1 MTKPEKKQTIIR
13 LVIFCVLAY
22 LPLWVFVP
30 IINAVT
36 GETMFATDAS
46 EHTLR
51 IAQAFG
57 TFGMFAPALAHLL
70 TRIFTKEG
78 FKDLKLFP
86 NFKGN
91 IRYYL
96 AAAGVKILESIV
108 ITLMFAGIFLDGING
123 ENVFSQISI
132 KEGGVGA
139 ALLLAQISYS
149 VIVFFP
155 AFGEEWG
162 WRGYM
167 MPKLME
173 LMPKPAAVITGGV
186 IWGLWHA
193 PLTVSGHN
201 FGTDYPGFPFLGIA
215 CMCGLCVISNAFFT
229 LLTERTESIYP
240 ASIAHMVNNNCSPA
254 MVMTL
259 IVSENAMEKM
269 SEIPSIKLFG
279 CELAILSITGV
290 VSLLLLI
297 RRRKPNNS
305 PKNS

>member
-1 MTKPEKKQTIIR
+1 MTKQPEKKLTMIR
-13 LVIFCVLAY
+13 LVVYCVLAY
-22 LPLWVFVP
+22 LPLYVFVP
-30 IINAVT
+30 IINAIT
-36 GETMFATDAS
+36 GEPMFAANAS
-46 EHTLR
+46 ERTLR

-57 TFGMFAPALAHLL
+57 AFGMFAPALAHLL
-70 TRIFTKEG
+70 TRIITKEG

-91 IRYYL
+91 MRYYL
-96 AAAGVKILESIV
+96 AAVGVKILESIV
-108 ITLMFAGIFLDGING
+108 ITLMFWGIFLDG
-123 ENVFSQISI
+123 ENVFSLG
-132 KEGGVGA
+132 EGGAGI

-167 MPKLME
+167 MPKLLE
-173 LMPKPAAVITGGV
+173 LMPKPAAVIAGGV

-201 FGTDYPGFPFLGIA
+201 FGTDYPGFPYLGIA
-215 CMCGLCVISNAFFT
+215 CMCGLCIFSNAFFT
-229 LLTERTESIYP
+229 LLTERTGSIYP
-240 ASIAHMVNNNCSPA
+240 ASVAHMVNNNCSPA

-259 IVSENAMEKM
+259 IISENAMEKL
-269 SEIPSIKLFG
+269 SAIPSIKLFAY
-279 CELAILSITGV
+279 ELAVLAITGA
-290 VSLLLLI
+290 VSFFLLI
-297 RRRKPNNS
+297 RRKKSQAENS

>member
-1 MTKPEKKQTIIR
+1 MTKYQDKADKKLTIIR
-13 LVIFCVLAY
+13 LIIYCALAY
-22 LPLWVFVP
+22 LPLCVFVP

-36 GETMFATDAS
+36 GELMFAADAS
-46 EHTLR
+46 ERTLR

-57 TFGMFAPALAHLL
+57 AFGMFAPALAHLL
-70 TRIFTKEG
+70 TRIITKEG

-91 IRYYL
+91 MRYYL
-96 AAAGVKILESIV
+96 AAVGVKILESIV
-108 ITLMFAGIFLDGING
+108 ITLMFAGIFLDG

-132 KEGGVGA
+132 KEGGVGI

-167 MPKLME
+167 MPKLTE
-173 LMPKPAAVITGGV
+173 LMPKPAAVIAGGV

-215 CMCGLCVISNAFFT
+215 CMCGLCIVSNAFFT
-229 LLTERTESIYP
+229 LLTEKTGSIYP

-259 IVSENAMEKM
+259 IVSENAMEKL
-269 SEIPSIKLFG
+269 SAIPSIKMFAY
-279 CELAILSITGV
+279 ELAVLAITGA
-290 VSLLLLI
+290 VSFLLLI
-297 RRRKPNNS
+297 KRKKPNNS
-305 PKNS
+305 

>member
-1 MTKPEKKQTIIR
+1 MTKTRDKAGKKLTITR
-13 LVIFCVLAY
+13 LVVYCVLAY
-22 LPLWVFVP
+22 LPLYVFVP

-36 GETMFATDAS
+36 GDPMFGADAS
-46 EHTLR
+46 ERTMR

-57 TFGMFAPALAHLL
+57 AFGMFAPALAHLL

-91 IRYYL
+91 MRYYL
-96 AAAGVKILESIV
+96 AAVGVKILESIV
-108 ITLMFAGIFLDGING
+108 ITLMFAGIFLKG
-123 ENVFSQISI
+123 ENVFLLG
-132 KEGGVGA
+132 EGGTGI

-149 VIVFFP
+149 VIIFFP

-167 MPKLME
+167 MPKLTE

-215 CMCGLCVISNAFFT
+215 CMCGLCIVSNAFFT
-229 LLTERTESIYP
+229 LLTEKTGSIYP

-259 IVSENAMEKM
+259 VISENAMEKM

-279 CELAILSITGV
+279 YELAVLAITGA
-290 VSLLLLI
+290 VSFFLLI
-297 RRRKPNNS
+297 KSKKPNNS
-305 PKNS
+305 

>member
-1 MTKPEKKQTIIR
+1 MTKQPEKKLTMIR
-13 LVIFCVLAY
+13 LVVYCVLAY
-22 LPLWVFVP
+22 LPLCVFVP

-36 GETMFATDAS
+36 GELMFAADAS
-46 EHTLR
+46 ERTLR

-57 TFGMFAPALAHLL
+57 AFGMFAPALAHLL
-70 TRIFTKEG
+70 TRIITKEG

-91 IRYYL
+91 MRYYL
-96 AAAGVKILESIV
+96 AAVGVKILESIV
-108 ITLMFAGIFLDGING
+108 ITLMFAQIFLGGD
-123 ENVFSQISI
+123 NVFSLG
-132 KEGGVGA
+132 EGGTGI

-173 LMPKPAAVITGGV
+173 LMPKPAAVIAGGV

-201 FGTDYPGFPFLGIA
+201 FGTDYPDFPYLGIA
-215 CMCGLCVISNAFFT
+215 CMCGLCIFSNAFFT
-229 LLTERTESIYP
+229 LLTERTGSIYP
-240 ASIAHMVNNNCSPA
+240 ASVAHMVNNNCSPA

-259 IVSENAMEKM
+259 IISENAMEKL
-269 SEIPSIKLFG
+269 SAIPSIKLFAY
-279 CELAILSITGV
+279 ELAVLAITGA
-290 VSLLLLI
+290 VSFFLLI
-297 RRRKPNNS
+297 RRKKSQAENS

>member
-1 MTKPEKKQTIIR
+1 MTKQGDKTDKKLTIIR
-13 LVIFCVLAY
+13 LIIYCVLAY
-22 LPLWVFVP
+22 LPLCVFVP

-36 GETMFATDAS
+36 GETMFAPDVS
-46 EHTLR
+46 ERTMR

-57 TFGMFAPALAHLL
+57 AFGMFSPAIAHLL
-70 TRIFTKEG
+70 TRIITKEG
-78 FKDLKLFP
+78 YKNLRLFP

-91 IRYYL
+91 MRYYL
-96 AAAGVKILESIV
+96 AAVGVKILESV
-108 ITLMFAGIFLDGING
+108 VATLMFWGIFLDG
-123 ENVFSQISI
+123 ENVFSLG
-132 KEGGVGA
+132 EGGVGI

-173 LMPKPAAVITGGV
+173 LMPKPAAVIVGGV

-201 FGTDYPGFPFLGIA
+201 FGLDYPGFPFLGIA
-215 CMCGLCVISNAFFT
+215 CMCGLCIVENAFFT
-229 LLTERTESIYP
+229 LLTERTGSIYP
-240 ASIAHMVNNNCSPA
+240 ASIAHMVNNNCSPFV
-254 MVMTL
+254 VMTL
-259 IVSENAMEKM
+259 IVSENAMEKI
-269 SEIPSIKLFG
+269 SEIPSIKLFAY
-279 CELAILSITGV
+279 ELAVLAITGV

-297 RRRKPNNS
+297 KRGKRNNS

>member
-1 MTKPEKKQTIIR
+1 MTKTRDKAEKKQTIIR
-13 LVIFCVLAY
+13 LVVYCALAY
-22 LPLWVFVP
+22 LPIYVFVP
-30 IINAVT
+30 IINAIT
-36 GETMFATDAS
+36 GELMFAS
-46 EHTLR
+46 ERTMR

-70 TRIFTKEG
+70 TRIITKEG

-91 IRYYL
+91 MRYYL
-96 AAAGVKILESIV
+96 AAVGVKILESIV
-108 ITLMFAGIFLDGING
+108 ITLMFARIFLDG
-123 ENVFSQISI
+123 ENVFSLGD
-132 KEGGVGA
+132 GGVGI

-201 FGTDYPGFPFLGIA
+201 FGTNYPGFPFLGIA
-215 CMCGLCVISNAFFT
+215 CMCGLCIVSNAFFT
-229 LLTERTESIYP
+229 LLTEKTGSIYP
-240 ASIAHMVNNNCSPA
+240 ASVAHMVNNNCSPFV
-254 MVMTL
+254 VMTL
-259 IVSENAMEKM
+259 IVSENAMEKL
-269 SEIPSIKLFG
+269 SAIPSIKLFAY
-279 CELAILSITGV
+279 ELAVLSITGA
-290 VSLLLLI
+290 VSFLLLI
-297 RRRKPNNS
+297 KRKKPNNS
-305 PKNS
+305 

>member
-13 LVIFCVLAY
+13 LVVYCILAY
-22 LPLWVFVP
+22 LPLCVFVP
-30 IINAVT
+30 IINALT
-36 GETMFATDAS
+36 GEPMFGADAS
-46 EHTLR
+46 ERTLR

-91 IRYYL
+91 MRYYL
-96 AAAGVKILESIV
+96 AAAGVKVLESIV
-108 ITLMFAGIFLDGING
+108 ITLMFYGIFFRG
-123 ENVFSQISI
+123 EKVFSLG
-132 KEGGVGA
+132 EGGTGI

-167 MPKLME
+167 MPKLTE

-201 FGTDYPGFPFLGIA
+201 FGMDYPGFPFLGIA
-215 CMCGLCVISNAFFT
+215 CMCGLCIVSNAFFT
-229 LLTERTESIYP
+229 LLTERTGSIYP
-240 ASIAHMVNNNCSPA
+240 ASVAHMVNNNCSPA

-269 SEIPSIKLFG
+269 SKIPSIKLFAY
-279 CELAILSITGV
+279 ELAVLAITGT
-290 VSLLLLI
+290 VSFLLLI
-297 RRRKPNNS
+297 KRKKPNNS